1 MLHFPCPHK
10 VFTIVYYKNK
20 NHIKVLGYTLE
31 RFVFHSFNVS
41 FVILGINTPGKYTC
55 KCNPDFYEKEP
66 DGKTCKRLDN
76 IDPWIL
82 FSNKYYIRNMSADAR
97 DMSLIQQE
105 LRNVVSLDYHY
116 ENQNLYFADVTAK
129 TIFKAKIGQN
139 DITNREPVI
148 KHGAEG
154 LEGIAVDWINNK
166 LYWVDRYLI

>member
-1 MLHFPCPHK
+1 M
-10 VFTIVYYKNK
+10 
-20 NHIKVLGYTLE
+20 
-31 RFVFHSFNVS
+31 
-41 FVILGINTPGKYTC
+41 ILGINTPGSYTC

-116 ENQNLYFADVTAK
+116 ENQDLYFADVTAK

-139 DITNREPVI
+139 DITDREPVI

-166 LYWVDRYLI
+166 LYWVDRYLIQFYTQSNLAIRNNWSP

>member
-1 MLHFPCPHK
+1 M
-10 VFTIVYYKNK
+10 
-20 NHIKVLGYTLE
+20 
-31 RFVFHSFNVS
+31 
-41 FVILGINTPGKYTC
+41 ILGINTPGKYTC

-129 TIFKAKIGQN
+129 TIFKAKIGHIPN
-139 DITNREPVI
+139 CKSCLFCDFKES
-148 KHGAEG
+148 
-154 LEGIAVDWINNK
+154 LNNPYS
-166 LYWVDRYLI
+166 LNNTC